1 LEEKNR
7 MKKLM
12 TSAVLTFAAV
22 PFLVAAPSAGK
33 AQSQAATGPAAAKPK
48 AQKKHVKKAAK
59 SHVVTP
65 NADSTTPSP
74 AK

>member
-1 LEEKNR
+1 

-22 PFLVAAPSAGK
+22 PFLMAAPSAGK
-33 AQSQAATGPAAAKPK
+33 TQNQAASTPATAKPK

-59 SHVVTP
+59 SHAVAP
-65 NADSTTPSP
+65 NADSTASSP